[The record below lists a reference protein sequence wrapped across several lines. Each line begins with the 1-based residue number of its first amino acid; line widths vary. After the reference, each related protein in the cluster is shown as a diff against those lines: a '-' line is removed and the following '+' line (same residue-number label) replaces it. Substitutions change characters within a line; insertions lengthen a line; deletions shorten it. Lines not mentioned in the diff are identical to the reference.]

1 MKSTIQCFFVIVVLC
16 LCNSEVIIAQWST
29 DPSVNNAICTEAS
42 DQLFPNIVSDES
54 GGAIITWQ
62 DQRGADDDIYAQRI
76 SASGVVQW
84 TTNGVPICTAITSQ
98 TSPAIVSDG
107 SGGAI
112 IAWTDSRDGG
122 SDIYAQRIS
131 ADGVPQWTTNGVAVC
146 TAAYDQFV
154 PSIISDGSGGAIIAW
169 YNHNGSSDWRIC
181 AQHIGAGGVPQWT
194 NNGITI
200 SAASYNQTPP
210 NIISD
215 GYGGAI
221 FSWWGSTV
229 PINIYVQRINAS
241 GVEQWTPGGVAT
253 CAATLI
259 NGQGIPNLVSDGN
272 GGALISWTYNTSGSS
287 YGIYAQ
293 WIKSDGSLS
302 WSTKGVS
309 IYSVN
314 RQLSTPKLA
323 SDYSGGAIIVWTEYR
338 SSSGYTDVYAQRILA
353 DSTLNWSTGG
363 VRLCTY
369 SGDQLYPNIISDGSG
384 GAIVTWNDYRLN
396 RNVYAQKIDSSG
408 IPLWNDYTAAAICT
422 ATGVQYVPVLTSDN
436 NGGAIITWY
445 DARSS
450 NSDIYAQRVNS
461 NGSLTSVVSGLEVV
475 PNEFALA
482 QNYPNPFNPS
492 TKISWQSPVSSH
504 QTLKIY
510 DVLGNEVAVLVDE
523 YRPAGNYDVEFNSQN
538 LSSGIYFYKLKI
550 GKNELVKKMLLL
562 R

>member
-1 MKSTIQCFFVIVVLC
+1 MKSTILCFFVIVVLC
-16 LCNSEVIIAQWST
+16 LCNSQVIIAQWST
-29 DPSVNNAICTEAS
+29 NPSVNNAICTEAS

-200 SAASYNQTPP
+200 SAASYNLTPP

-221 FSWWGSTV
+221 FSWWGYTG

-253 CAATLI
+253 CTATLI
-259 NGQGIPNLVSDGN
+259 SGQGIPNLVSDGN
-272 GGALISWTYNTSGSS
+272 GGALISWTYNTSGTS

-314 RQLSTPKLA
+314 RPLSTPKLA

-353 DSTLNWSTGG
+353 DSTLNWSAVG

-384 GAIVTWNDYRLN
+384 GAIVTWNDYRSN

-504 QTLKIY
+504 QTLIIY
-510 DVLGNEVAVLVDE
+510 DFLGNEVAVLVDE
-523 YRPAGNYDVEFNSQN
+523 FRPAGNYDVEFNSQS
-538 LSSGIYFYKLKI
+538 LSSGIYFYKLRI
-550 GKNELVKKMLLL
+550 GKNELVKKMILL